1 MSKSCIIF
9 FLIILISSCS
19 QTDKKSLI
27 TYSGKAQGTYYHI
40 KHLSNNTKS
49 YKAQVDSILNQ
60 VDNSLSTYKKNSL
73 ISKLNL
79 GVECATDSLFNIVF
93 YASKKVFNESEG
105 YFDCSIGPIV
115 DYWGFYNNKINDS
128 VKIDTQQVNRLISNI
143 GFKKIELIDNSLILP
158 KGMRLDFNSI
168 AQGFSVDLIGNYLIS
183 MGVNDF
189 MIELGGE
196 ILVKGENPN
205 GELWTIGIEK
215 PTDKI
220 DRTEY
225 QFIIPLRNKA
235 LATSGNYRK
244 YYIKDGIKY
253 SHTINPFT
261 GFPSKNKLLSVT
273 VIHNQCMLADA
284 YATAFMSMGLS
295 KTKKFLVRNPN
306 IQVCL
311 VYTNKDGEWETYVS
325 KDLKKMIKS

>member
-1 MSKSCIIF
+1 MGI
-9 FLIILISSCS
+9 
-19 QTDKKSLI
+19 
-27 TYSGKAQGTYYHI
+27 
-40 KHLSNNTKS
+40 
-49 YKAQVDSILNQ
+49 
-60 VDNSLSTYKKNSL
+60 
-73 ISKLNL
+73 
-79 GVECATDSLFNIVF
+79 ECNTDSLFNIVF

-128 VKIDTQQVNRLISNI
+128 IKIDTQKVNKLISNV
-143 GFKKIELIDNSLILP
+143 GFNKIELIDNSLTLP

-168 AQGFSVDLIGNYLIS
+168 AQGFSVDLIGDYLNS
-183 MGVNDF
+183 MGINDF

-196 ILVKGENPN
+196 ILVKGKNPN
-205 GELWTIGIEK
+205 SEFWTIGIEK
-215 PTDKI
+215 PTNKI

-225 QFIIPLRNKA
+225 QFIVSLRNKA

-261 GFPSKNKLLSVT
+261 GFPAKNKLLSVT
-273 VIHNQCMLADA
+273 VIHDQCMLADA
-284 YATAFMSMGLS
+284 YATAFMSMGLN
-295 KTKKFLVRNPN
+295 KTKKFLVQNPN

-311 VYTNKDGEWETYVS
+311 VYTNKYGEWETYVS
-325 KDLKKMIKS
+325 KDLEKNDQILAFACFSCWFSAVSTWFTIIFY

>member
-1 MSKSCIIF
+1 MNKGFVIIF
-9 FLIILISSCS
+9 LILIITSCS
-19 QTDKKSLI
+19 QTDTKSLI

-40 KHLSNNTKS
+40 KHLSNNKKS
-49 YKAQVDSILNQ
+49 YKTQVDSILNL
-60 VDNSLSTYKKNSL
+60 VDNSLSTYKKKSL

-79 GVECATDSLFNIVF
+79 GIECATDSLFNIVF

-128 VKIDTQQVNRLISNI
+128 IKIDTQQVNSLISNV
-143 GFKKIELIDNSLILP
+143 GFNKIELIDDSLILP

-168 AQGFSVDLIGNYLIS
+168 AQGFSVDLIGNYFIS
-183 MGVNDF
+183 MGISDF

-196 ILVKGENPN
+196 ILVKGKNPN
-205 GELWTIGIEK
+205 NELWTIGIEK
-215 PTDKI
+215 PTDKL

-225 QFIIPLRNKA
+225 QLIVPLRNKA
-235 LATSGNYRK
+235 IATSGNYRK

-261 GFPSKNKLLSVT
+261 GFPAKNKLLSVT
-273 VIHNQCMLADA
+273 VIHDQCMFADA
-284 YATAFMSMGLS
+284 FATAFLSMGLT
-295 KTKKFLVRNPN
+295 KTKEYLERNTN
-306 IQVCL
+306 IQVYL
-311 VYTNKDGEWETYVS
+311 VYINKYGEWETYIS
-325 KDLKKMIKS
+325 KDLEKMIKS